1 MTADVND
8 ASVDRCA
15 LCGRERR
22 LTFHHL
28 IPRTLHSN
36 KWFKKNYSRAE
47 MNEGI
52 DVCRDCHRAIH
63 KFIDRKE
70 LGREY
75 NTVGKLREHPELGKF
90 VAWIR
95 GRNTSRIRTRRP
107 AG

>member
-1 MTADVND
+1 
-8 ASVDRCA
+8 VDDPRTDNCA

-36 KWFKKNYSRAE
+36 KWFKKHFSRAE
-47 MNEGI
+47 MNAGI

-63 KFIDRKE
+63 KLIDRKE

-75 NTVGKLREHPELGKF
+75 NTAAKLLEHPELSKF